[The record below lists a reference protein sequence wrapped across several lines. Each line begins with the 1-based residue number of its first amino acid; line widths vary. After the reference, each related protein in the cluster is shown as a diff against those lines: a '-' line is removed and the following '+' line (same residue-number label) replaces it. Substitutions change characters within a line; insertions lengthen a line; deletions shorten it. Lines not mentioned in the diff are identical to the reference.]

1 MSSWHRSSGHDV
13 CPGIWE
19 WCSHSSS
26 WLSWSRSLSHIPSP
40 GSPGNPPGTFS
51 LPKEREQPGSSVPNP
66 WLWGSHAW
74 VLLGS
79 LPAAGNGVGP
89 GRGRGR
95 WELLQPQ
102 LLSRPIRGFNPAF
115 SCLSRPLSLCC
126 RGTAARYGHTPH
138 AAPSARVG
146 NDIPGHPNPG
156 TRLRLGA
163 GEGSGSCSDA
173 AGPGSSWLVAPEG
186 WEGRDEHGTVVD
198 AEWGD
203 AHLESL
209 GKGLMGARTS
219 PGRCHVL
226 VTTRRVPVP
235 PSRVAALMVGA
246 HPQVSVPGRRREA
259 APDPSR

>member
-1 MSSWHRSSGHDV
+1 MSCWHRSSGHDV
-13 CPGIWE
+13 CPGIWG

-40 GSPGNPPGTFS
+40 DSPGNPPGTFS

-89 GRGRGR
+89 GRDRGR

-138 AAPSARVG
+138 AAPSARWK
-146 NDIPGHPNPG
+146 NDIPGHPKPWDTAPFG
-156 TRLRLGA
+156 SRGRIRVLLGCCRPW
-163 GEGSGSCSDA
+163 E
-173 AGPGSSWLVAPEG
+173 LVAG
-186 WEGRDEHGTVVD
+186 GSRGLGREGRAWNRG
-198 AEWGD
+198 GC
-203 AHLESL
+203 
-209 GKGLMGARTS
+209 G
-219 PGRCHVL
+219 
-226 VTTRRVPVP
+226 
-235 PSRVAALMVGA
+235 VG
-246 HPQVSVPGRRREA
+246 
-259 APDPSR
+259 